1 MNWEIRQGDV
11 RSVLRTVEEASVQTV
26 VTSPP
31 YWGLRSYGTEPQ
43 VWGGDQAHAHE
54 WGDQLVKKGGGAY
67 ELGDKARWQHVG
79 GGHPG
84 HPTVH
89 AGAMCACGAWR
100 GELGLE
106 PTPELYVAHIVEL
119 FREVSRVLRGDG
131 TLWLNLG
138 DCYATGAGRGG
149 EHPGGGEQGARWTGE
164 VTRHRDARRRPHGQ
178 PLENGRGE
186 AQVARTRS
194 TRDGSHAGK
203 HTAMAAMGPMT
214 QPNRMPIPGLKPKD
228 LVGIPWRVAFALQ
241 ADGWWLR
248 ADIVWA
254 KPNPMPESVTDRPTK
269 AHEYLFLLSKSER
282 YHYDAKAIE
291 EPISEAMRRQP
302 EKMVFSEERPE
313 IGGTFRS
320 NGRRGAARVAEV
332 RRSSGNLARK
342 PGSARGCPPGT
353 SNVCGSV
360 PWEGSTRNKRS
371 VWTVATQPFPDAHF
385 ATFPQALVEPCVLAG
400 ARPGDLVL
408 DPFTGSGTVG
418 VVALRHG
425 RRFLGVELQPDYVEM
440 ARRRIAGPLFAAG
453 EERTLS
459 PDAKTLASN
468 LAPTA
473 YPPTLPPDP
482 RRDP

>member
-11 RSVLRTVEEASVQTV
+11 RAVLRTVEEASVQTV

-54 WGDQLVKKGGGAY
+54 WGGGLEKRGGG
-67 ELGDKARWQHVG
+67 GQPGQKVRWQHAG
-79 GGHPG
+79 GGPSG
-84 HPTVH
+84 HPAAA
-89 AGAMCACGAWR
+89 AGAMCACGAWL

-106 PTPELYVAHIVEL
+106 PTPELYVAHVVEL
-119 FREVSRVLRGDG
+119 FREVRRVLRKDG

-138 DCYATGAGRGG
+138 DSYICSPPGNDRPDHSRGVL
-149 EHPGGGEQGARWTGE
+149 H
-164 VTRHRDARRRPHGQ
+164 
-178 PLENGRGE
+178 
-186 AQVARTRS
+186 S
-194 TRDGSHAGK
+194 TRGLQGSTRRAARLRGK
-203 HTAMAAMGPMT
+203 GSA
-214 QPNRMPIPGLKPKD
+214 PGLKVKD
-228 LVGIPWRVAFALQ
+228 MVGMPWRIAFALQ

-248 ADIVWA
+248 ADIIWA
-254 KPNPMPESVTDRPTK
+254 KSNPMPESTKDRPIK
-269 AHEYLFLLSKSER
+269 AHEYLFLLSKSARYFYDHKAIQELVTGNAHGRGGGVNPKAKKQAGHGRRHAGFNER
-282 YHYDAKAIE
+282 Y
-291 EPISEAMRRQP
+291 
-302 EKMVFSEERPE
+302 F
-313 IGGTFRS
+313 
-320 NGRRGAARVAEV
+320 GRVKQNESWSAAVRHTVEV
-332 RRSSGNLARK
+332 R
-342 PGSARGCPPGT
+342 
-353 SNVCGSV
+353 
-360 PWEGSTRNKRS
+360 EKRS
-371 VWTVATQPFPDAHF
+371 VWSLPTQPFPDAHF

-400 ARPGDLVL
+400 SRPGDLVL

-425 RRFLGVELQPDYVEM
+425 RHFLGVELQPDYVEM

-459 PDAKTLASN
+459 PDAKTLAPS